1 MQLKF
6 IDDDVRFVNCSTL
19 HPRHDITFLLNE
31 VHNWCPNLKTKI
43 HSFAVLVC
51 QLLGGTYRLFVRH

>member
-19 HPRHDITFLLNE
+19 HPRHDMTFLLNE
-31 VHNWCPNLKTKI
+31 VHNWCLNLKKKT
-43 HSFAVLVC
+43 HSFAVLAWW
-51 QLLGGTYRLFVRH
+51 LLGGTYRLFMWH